1 MLACFAR
8 CPAARQPPGETCI
21 TRKKRGDRGR
31 QGEKFSSFPLLF
43 PNLKRNW
50 KSYRGCLAPF
60 FLFSAVVALLA
71 SLLLRC
77 VFLYADVMLALL
89 RLAPPP
95 TPPSSRCAFP
105 NLSSSTAPIDA
116 RGGAQARWSRF
127 QFFSFLFGFFF
138 AFSRSC
144 SLSIAATEGHQ
155 RAHTQIA
162 WHISLPKRLPS
173 GLFIHAGL
181 ERILDSCLEGAGG
194 NSCFRESRLHV
205 GFFITLLRNLFWL
218 PAARFRSEAAKKK
231 KNCRKIVS
239 TTGTDRFALLR
250 CCGVWRF
257 AASVWIVC
265 GEIFLSPAGSASP
278 HSNVGFVVVFLTCDS
293 AWRGGLHVNVLV
305 KPRRSTT

>member
-1 MLACFAR
+1 MHRRQDSQGCLLACFAR

-31 QGEKFSSFPLLF
+31 QGENFSSFPLLF

-127 QFFSFLFGFFF
+127 QFFFFSIWVFLCFF
-138 AFSRSC
+138 AFVFPFDRC
-144 SLSIAATEGHQ
+144 NGGTQARTLKLHGTFLCRNGCL
-155 RAHTQIA
+155 RAYSFT
-162 WHISLPKRLPS
+162 P
-173 GLFIHAGL
+173 G
-181 ERILDSCLEGAGG
+181 
-194 NSCFRESRLHV
+194 
-205 GFFITLLRNLFWL
+205 
-218 PAARFRSEAAKKK
+218 
-231 KNCRKIVS
+231 
-239 TTGTDRFALLR
+239 
-250 CCGVWRF
+250 
-257 AASVWIVC
+257 
-265 GEIFLSPAGSASP
+265 
-278 HSNVGFVVVFLTCDS
+278 
-293 AWRGGLHVNVLV
+293 
-305 KPRRSTT
+305 